1 MRFWALIKLFN
12 STDDF
17 LVEFDGEH
25 FSLIFPWQE
34 YDLVNEDVD
43 ISNENAEL
51 LKRYLKWSNL
61 DAED

>member
-17 LVEFDGEH
+17 LVEFDVEH
-25 FSLIFPWQE
+25 FSWIFPWQE

>member
-17 LVEFDGEH
+17 LVDVEH
-25 FSLIFPWQE
+25 FSWIFPWQE

-43 ISNENAEL
+43 ISIENEL
-51 LKRYLKWSNL
+51 LNGTWN
-61 DAED
+61 EVI